1 VETKRIKIKL
11 KDLTTG
17 KEFYKYFDTE
27 FERDKFIR
35 KLKYSKKIILID
47 ICKNIDDN

>member
-1 VETKRIKIKL
+1 MKKVKIL
-11 KDLTTG
+11 VKDKTTG

-35 KLKYSKKIILID
+35 KLRYSKKLILID
-47 ICKNIDDN
+47 DYIEDYYN